1 MNKFGQAHF
10 QIIVPAITAS
20 AKTVNHQVV
29 SASDD
34 GSDDDSSFDEDD
46 SGDFAYSKIGTLNN
60 PKSVKYTVKNLSS
73 KKKYYVRTRTYKKIG
88 KTQYSSDWSKSKT
101 VTAK

>member
-1 MNKFGQAHF
+1 MNKFDQAHF

-34 GSDDDSSFDEDD
+34 DSSFDEDD
-46 SGDFAYSKIGTLNN
+46 SGDFAYSKIVTLNN

-88 KTQYSSDWSKSKT
+88 KIQYSSDWSKSKT
-101 VTAK
+101 VTVK

>member
-1 MNKFGQAHF
+1 MKKLKVLATLVAILMMCTAVNF
-10 QIIVPAITAS
+10 VPAITAS

-46 SGDFAYSKIGTLNN
+46 SGDFAYSKIVTLNN

-88 KTQYSSDWSKSKT
+88 KT
-101 VTAK
+101 